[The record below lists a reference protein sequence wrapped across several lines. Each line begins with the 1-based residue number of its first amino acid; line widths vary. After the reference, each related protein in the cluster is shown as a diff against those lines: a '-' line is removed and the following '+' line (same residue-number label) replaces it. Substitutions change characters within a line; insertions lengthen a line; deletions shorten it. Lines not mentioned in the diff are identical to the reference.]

1 MGLQSAQSPGHPDRS
16 VLTSGRKSAL
26 HPVECQ
32 VTGWDNGSMASVSG
46 NAAQG
51 QDAPAVTILDLYIR
65 RGHTVVFDGLS
76 LQIPRGQITGLLG
89 PSGCGKTTLMRAVV
103 GVQKIDGG
111 TVEVLGEPAGARALR
126 SLVAYDTQAASVYDD
141 LTVRQ
146 NLNYFARIVGA
157 DREATERVA
166 HEVGMT
172 PNLRSLVANLSGGQ
186 RSRVSLA
193 VALLGDPEL
202 IVLDEP
208 TVGLDPTLRQ
218 ELWMLFRSLAQR
230 GITVLVTSHVM
241 DEALHCDRL
250 LLMREGKIIADTT
263 PTGLL
268 KDTGTTN
275 PDAAFLELIA
285 RSEQRLEPGHGKHAA
300 QQEPS

>member
-1 MGLQSAQSPGHPDRS
+1 MVPASANDPQ
-16 VLTSGRKSAL
+16 GRDS
-26 HPVECQ
+26 
-32 VTGWDNGSMASVSG
+32 
-46 NAAQG
+46 
-51 QDAPAVTILDLYIR
+51 PAVTIRDLHIR
-65 RGHTVVFDGLS
+65 RGRTVVFDGLS
-76 LQIPRGQITGLLG
+76 LQIPRGHITGLLG

-103 GVQKIDGG
+103 GVQKIQGG
-111 TVEVLGEPAGARALR
+111 TVEVLGLPAGTRALR
-126 SLVAYDTQAASVYDD
+126 RLVSYDTQAASVYDD

-146 NLNYFARIVGA
+146 NLDYFARIVGA
-157 DREATERVA
+157 DRDAPERVA

-172 PNLRSLVANLSGGQ
+172 SNLRSLVVNLSGGQ

-193 VALLGDPEL
+193 VALLGEPEL

-218 ELWMLFRSLAQR
+218 ELWMLFRSLAER
-230 GITVLVTSHVM
+230 DITVLVTSHVM

-250 LLMREGKIIADTT
+250 LLMRDGTIIADTS

-268 KDTGTTN
+268 EDTGTAN

-285 RSEQRLEPGHGKHAA
+285 RSEQDSDAHRGKHAA
-300 QQEPS
+300 PPREFS

>member
-1 MGLQSAQSPGHPDRS
+1 MVPASAKDP
-16 VLTSGRKSAL
+16 L
-26 HPVECQ
+26 E
-32 VTGWDNGSMASVSG
+32 
-46 NAAQG
+46 
-51 QDAPAVTILDLYIR
+51 QDSSAVTIRDLYVR
-65 RGHTVVFDGLS
+65 RGRTVVFDGLN

-103 GVQKIDGG
+103 GVQKIQGG
-111 TVEVLGEPAGARALR
+111 TVEVLGKPAGSRALR
-126 SLVAYDTQAASVYDD
+126 RLVSYDTQAASIYDD

-146 NLNYFARIVGA
+146 NLDYFARIVGA
-157 DREATERVA
+157 QRNATERVA
-166 HEVGMT
+166 HEVGLTSHM
-172 PNLRSLVANLSGGQ
+172 RSLVVNLSGGQ

-193 VALLGDPEL
+193 VALLGAPEI

-218 ELWMLFRSLAQR
+218 ELWTLFRNLAQR

-263 PTGLL
+263 PSGLL
-268 KDTGTTN
+268 KNTGTTN
-275 PDAAFLELIA
+275 PDAAFLALIS
-285 RSEQRLEPGHGKHAA
+285 RSENHSASHGKHAA
-300 QQEPS
+300 PQEPS